1 MTAESRLDRLR
12 SRTVRAVERQAS
24 SPTEVDEEVA
34 VEEVTE
40 EVEGGE
46 SSDVE
51 PKTEEDGEPKS
62 DAKEQPSPPS
72 VSGLVNHWWALRVT
86 SDPLI
91 CPSNCALGGVYSQRS
106 HHAYAGGLATVG

>member
-24 SPTEVDEEVA
+24 SPTEVVEEVA

-40 EVEGGE
+40 EV
-46 SSDVE
+46 
-51 PKTEEDGEPKS
+51 
-62 DAKEQPSPPS
+62 KEQPSPPS

-91 CPSNCALGGVYSQRS
+91 CPSNCALGGVHSQRS